1 MDVLLKEA
9 EDYIIQCHEIFAA
22 DPQGDVNGNRIPAVA
37 ELGNV
42 YSRWKSYQ
50 EESRQRNVLA
60 ERIQESRKEG
70 LRLQMS
76 GGSQLR
82 KATLIASSQS
92 ADEET
97 FLRMGAAAK
106 RREELV
112 RTIRH
117 HEITMFSG
125 WDEGATA
132 PEQPLELTDAELDAQ
147 CMKKE
152 EAVSA
157 APPAGR
163 APGTAGRPLQERESL
178 EAAGNEDFAPQPG
191 GAAPPCGN

>member
-1 MDVLLKEA
+1 MSRSLPQSLSPDVMLDVFVKVEQGQELIRRQKSLGLKMDVLLKEA

-76 GGSQLR
+76 GKNAVAQSGSDCIIPIGRRRNL
-82 KATLIASSQS
+82 SSYGSTRSVVSLFARSAITKLPCS
-92 ADEET
+92 ADG
-97 FLRMGAAAK
+97 MK
-106 RREELV
+106 
-112 RTIRH
+112 
-117 HEITMFSG
+117 
-125 WDEGATA
+125 GATA
-132 PEQPLELTDAELDAQ
+132 A
-147 CMKKE
+147 
-152 EAVSA
+152 
-157 APPAGR
+157 
-163 APGTAGRPLQERESL
+163 
-178 EAAGNEDFAPQPG
+178 
-191 GAAPPCGN
+191 